1 MQQQLISDVRRFNRT
16 VTQRIG
22 ALNDAYLSRNRPLGQ
37 ARLLWEIGEQGPAG
51 CEVRALRSRLDLD
64 SGYLSRLLRALE
76 SDGLIKV
83 TTDQDGDS
91 RVRIARL
98 TAAGQAE
105 RKYLDQASDD
115 LATEI
120 LAPLN
125 EKQRERLVTA
135 MEDVERLLTAS
146 QVEIAITDPR
156 LPAARH
162 CLTTY
167 FEELAAR
174 FDNGYDP
181 SRGISASDPELTM
194 PAGMLLVATL
204 HGTPVGCGA
213 LKFSPDITAHLKRM
227 WVDPTVR
234 GLGLGRRLLA
244 ELEAQAKTHG
254 VRTLRLDTNRVLTE
268 AIAMYRAAGYRDVDR
283 FNEESYADHWFE
295 KSLEGPEGLDGLDG
309 SER

>member
-1 MQQQLISDVRRFNRT
+1 MQQTLIDGVRRFNRT

-22 ALNDAYLSRNRPLGQ
+22 VLNDAYLSRNRPLGQ
-37 ARLLWEIGEQGPAG
+37 ARVLWEIGEAG
-51 CEVRALRSRLDLD
+51 GRYEVRALRSHLDLD

-76 SDGLIKV
+76 ADGLV
-83 TTDQDGDS
+83 EVGTDESGDA

-98 TAAGQAE
+98 TPAGVRE
-105 RKYLDQASDD
+105 RTHLNQASDD
-115 LATEI
+115 LAAEI

-125 EKQRERLVTA
+125 GKQRDRLVTA
-135 MEDVERLLTAS
+135 MADVERLLTAS

-162 CLTTY
+162 CLATY

-181 SRGISASDPELTM
+181 ARGISASDSELTM

-204 HGTPVGCGA
+204 HGDPVGCGA
-213 LKFSPDITAHLKRM
+213 LKFGNDGTAHIKRM
-227 WVDPTVR
+227 WVDDNVR

-244 ELEAQAKTHG
+244 ELEAQAASHG
-254 VRTLRLDTNRVLTE
+254 VRVVRLDTNKALTE
-268 AIAMYRAAGYRDVDR
+268 AIALYRAAGFREVDA
-283 FNEESYADHWFE
+283 FNDEAYANYWFE
-295 KSLEGPEGLDGLDG
+295 KVL
-309 SER
+309 